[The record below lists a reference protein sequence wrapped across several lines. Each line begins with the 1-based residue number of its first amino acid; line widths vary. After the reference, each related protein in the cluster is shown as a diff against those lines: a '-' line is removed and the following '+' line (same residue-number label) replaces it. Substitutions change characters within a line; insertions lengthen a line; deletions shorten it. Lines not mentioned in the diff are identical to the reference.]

1 MNRQTSSSVVI
12 TPSAL
17 SRSLLEYA
25 IQARIHIEYIMGLN
39 DDSAL
44 EPGHLHG
51 ISLML
56 KNAERAFAEAS
67 AALPDMY
74 CMPRDAY

>member
-1 MNRQTSSSVVI
+1 MNRQTSTSVVI
-12 TPSAL
+12 TPVAL
-17 SRSLLEYA
+17 SRSLLEHA
-25 IQARIHIEYIMGLN
+25 IQARIHVEYIMGLN

-56 KNAERAFAEAS
+56 KNAERTCAEAN
-67 AALPDMY
+67 AALPDIY
-74 CMPRDAY
+74 CMSRDAH